1 MRRTIKRAL
10 ENPVYFLLF
19 VLLSGLRLPGLTP
32 TEPAEEFSQRSW
44 QARDGLPQSSVYAII
59 QTPDGY
65 LWIGTSGGLLRFDGW
80 RFTLF
85 NHSSDTAFQ
94 DDSVWSLAVERD
106 GTLWIGTE
114 GGGLVRYRKGAFQH
128 FGKEIGLTNQFVRAL
143 YVDANSG
150 SLWVG
155 TDDGVFKGDVEA
167 GFRRLDAMNGIPAM
181 NVYSIVGGRDGA
193 RYVGGM
199 GLLTVEKSGTRY
211 FMSREFSGDN
221 FVDSICL
228 TRNGTLWVGTFSV
241 LRKLGLHDEG
251 DIYSQTHVVPVPR
264 TAYQFNRS
272 ATGHASQWQSRLHY
286 SAMTEAS
293 DGSLWI
299 GTYGEGLLRWK
310 DGNFK
315 WYRAPEY
322 LPDNHVS
329 SVMEDAQKDIW
340 VGTTNGLA
348 RLKPAQAI
356 PVRLPG
362 DMPVNINSVANDGET
377 VLLSTLEGKLLRPM
391 SGSLRAVSY
400 PSLADTIAVR
410 TTFRDRE
417 GTLWIGT
424 AGQGLFGYSHDGRIQ
439 HYAQADLVRA
449 FAETPD
455 GRLWIG
461 TDGNLWTVRNGQ
473 ITRFDSGYNRSF
485 RTFAVDSRAIL
496 WVGSDFGLRRI
507 RSGQVLHEA
516 ALSPLESLKIWSLL
530 SDQEGAV
537 WIGTRGSGLYLWESR
552 HLHHYGSSSGFPTDS
567 IYAILE
573 DRFHQMWISG
583 PSGVWSI
590 DREALVAAADARS
603 FAAVIHSYGGAAE
616 EMNAEMNGGVQPAGV
631 LTPSGDLWF
640 ASTNGALKV
649 HPIRTPP
656 PQPFPLVI
664 EQIREDGSAID
675 IKGPVLI
682 GANVQQT
689 EIDYSAI
696 RLDSPEQ
703 TRFRFKL
710 DGLETRWTDAGSRR
724 AAFYSHLPPGKY
736 QFRVQA
742 FDPGAPDRIFE
753 AGLQVKSLP
762 HFYQTLWFYTL
773 CAALAFFLTGL
784 AFLFHQRRFRER
796 FELVLTE
803 RNRVAREVHDTIIQG
818 CIGISTLLEAAH
830 STEETF
836 PEKSRSLVR
845 RARMQVIILVDQA
858 RNAVW
863 NLRHEKHPP
872 EQMFGGAL
880 DKMVAEFQ
888 QDEKSLISLHFDG
901 ALPSISAAVCDSM
914 ASVVREALLNAIQH
928 AHAGHIQVSVHVG
941 HRTLTIAVSDDGQ
954 GFDAEEGNK
963 LHFGMVGMRERAEGL
978 GGKLKVASSRGHG
991 TTVEIAIP
999 RAGLRR
1005 EIREHV
1011 S

>member
-1 MRRTIKRAL
+1 M
-10 ENPVYFLLF
+10 V
-19 VLLSGLRLPGLTP
+19 
-32 TEPAEEFSQRSW
+32 
-44 QARDGLPQSSVYAII
+44 
-59 QTPDGY
+59 
-65 LWIGTSGGLLRFDGW
+65 
-80 RFTLF
+80 
-85 NHSSDTAFQ
+85 
-94 DDSVWSLAVERD
+94 
-106 GTLWIGTE
+106 
-114 GGGLVRYRKGAFQH
+114 
-128 FGKEIGLTNQFVRAL
+128 
-143 YVDANSG
+143 
-150 SLWVG
+150 
-155 TDDGVFKGDVEA
+155 
-167 GFRRLDAMNGIPAM
+167 
-181 NVYSIVGGRDGA
+181 
-193 RYVGGM
+193 
-199 GLLTVEKSGTRY
+199 
-211 FMSREFSGDN
+211 
-221 FVDSICL
+221 
-228 TRNGTLWVGTFSV
+228 
-241 LRKLGLHDEG
+241 
-251 DIYSQTHVVPVPR
+251 
-264 TAYQFNRS
+264 
-272 ATGHASQWQSRLHY
+272 
-286 SAMTEAS
+286 EAS

-315 WYRAPEY
+315 WFRAPEY

-329 SVMEDAQKDIW
+329 SIMEDAQKDIW

-356 PVRLPG
+356 PVRLLG

-391 SGSLRAVSY
+391 PGFLQAVSY

-424 AGQGLFGYSHDGRIQ
+424 AGQGLFGYLPDGRIQ
-439 HYAQADLVRA
+439 HYSQADLVRA

-461 TDGNLWTVRNGQ
+461 TDGNLWTIRNGQ
-473 ITRFDSGYNRSF
+473 ITRFDTGYNRSF
-485 RTFAVDSRAIL
+485 RALAVDSRGVL
-496 WVGSDFGLRRI
+496 WVGSDFGLVRI
-507 RSGQVLHEA
+507 RDGQALHET
-516 ALSPLESLKIWSLL
+516 ALSPLGPLKIWSLL
-530 SDQEGAV
+530 SDEEGAV
-537 WIGTRGSGLYLWESR
+537 WIGTRGSGLYLWDSG

-603 FAAVIHSYGGAAE
+603 FATAIHSYGGAAE

-649 HPIRTPP
+649 HPIRTSPP
-656 PQPFPLVI
+656 HPFPLVI

-710 DGLETRWTDAGSRR
+710 DGLESRWTDAGSRR
-724 AAFYSHLPPGKY
+724 AAFYSHLPPGRY

-742 FDPGAPDRIFE
+742 FDPGAPDRIIE
-753 AGLQVKSLP
+753 AGIQIRSMP
-762 HFYQTLWFYTL
+762 HFYQTVWFYTL
-773 CAALAFFLTGL
+773 CAALVFFLTGL
-784 AFLFHQRRFRER
+784 AFLFHQRRLRER

-830 STEETF
+830 STEETY
-836 PEKSRSLVR
+836 PGKSRSLVH
-845 RARMQVIILVDQA
+845 RARMQVIVLVDQA

-863 NLRHEKHPP
+863 NLRHEKYPP
-872 EQMFGGAL
+872 EQMFGSAL

-888 QDEKSLISLHFDG
+888 QEDKALISLHFDG
-901 ALPSISAAVCDSM
+901 ALPSMSATVCDSM

-928 AHAGHIQVSVHVG
+928 ARAGHILVSVHVG
-941 HRTLTIAVSDDGQ
+941 RRTLTIAVSDDGQ
-954 GFDAEEGNK
+954 GIDAKAGDE
-963 LHFGMVGMRERAEGL
+963 LHFGMIGMRERAEGL
-978 GGKLKVASSRGHG
+978 GGKLEVASSRGHG
-991 TTVEIAIP
+991 TTVEIVIP
-999 RAGLRR
+999 RARLSR
-1005 EIREHV
+1005 EVLERA

>member
-1 MRRTIKRAL
+1 MRRTIKWTL
-10 ENPVYFLLF
+10 ENSLTFLLV
-19 VLLSGLRLPGLTP
+19 VLPASLRLPGLTP
-32 TEPAEEFSQRSW
+32 TKPAEEFSQRSW
-44 QARDGLPQSSVYAII
+44 QARDGLPESSVYTII
-59 QTPDGY
+59 QAPDGY
-65 LWIGTSGGLLRFDGW
+65 LWIGTSGGLVRFDGW

-94 DDSVWSLAVERD
+94 DDSVWSLAVGQD

-114 GGGLVRYRKGAFQH
+114 GGGLIRYSKGAFQH
-128 FGKEIGLTNQFVRAL
+128 FGKETGLTNQFVRAL
-143 YVDANSG
+143 YVDRNEG

-155 TDDGVFKGDVEA
+155 TDDGVFKGNVEA
-167 GFRRLDAMNGIPAM
+167 GFRRLDATNGIPAM
-181 NVYSIVGGRDGA
+181 NVYSIVGRKDGA

-199 GLLTVEKSGTRY
+199 GLLTVDKGRTRY
-211 FMSREFSGDN
+211 FMSRKFSGDN
-221 FVDSICL
+221 FVDSICQ
-228 TRNGTLWVGTFSV
+228 TRDGTLWVGTFSV
-241 LRKLGLHDEG
+241 LRKLGLHDQG
-251 DIYSQTHVVPVPR
+251 DIYSQAHVVPVPS
-264 TAYQFNRS
+264 AVNQINRS
-272 ATGHASQWQSRLHY
+272 AAALASQWQSRLHY
-286 SAMTEAS
+286 SAMVEAS

-315 WYRAPEY
+315 WYRAPQY

-329 SVMEDAQKDIW
+329 SVIEDAQKDIW

-348 RLKPAQAI
+348 RLQPGQAI

-362 DMPVNINSVANDGET
+362 NTPVNVNSVANDGDT
-377 VLLSTLEGKLLRPM
+377 VLLSTLEGKMLRPVP
-391 SGSLRAVSY
+391 GFLKGVSY
-400 PSLADTIAVR
+400 PSLPDTIAVR

-424 AGQGLFGYSHDGRIQ
+424 AGQGLFGCSRNGRIQ

-473 ITRFDSGYNRSF
+473 ITRFDAGYNRSF
-485 RTFAVDSRAIL
+485 RTLVVDGRGVL
-496 WVGSDFGLRRI
+496 WVGSDFGLLRI
-507 RSGQVLHEA
+507 YDRQAVHED
-516 ALSPLESLKIWSLL
+516 ALSPLGSLKIWSLL
-530 SDQEGAV
+530 SDLEGAV
-537 WIGTRGSGLYLWESR
+537 WIGTRGSGLYLWESG
-552 HLHHYGSSSGFPTDS
+552 HLHHYGSSNGFPTDS
-567 IYAILE
+567 VYAILE

-603 FAAVIHSYGGAAE
+603 FAAAIHSYGGAAE

-640 ASTNGALKV
+640 ASTNGVLKV
-649 HPIRTPP
+649 HPILTSPP
-656 PQPFPLVI
+656 LPFPLVI

-675 IKGPVLI
+675 IKDPVPI

-696 RLDSPEQ
+696 RLDSPEH

-710 DGLETRWTDAGSRR
+710 DGLESRWTDAGSRR
-724 AAFYSHLPPGKY
+724 AAFYSHLPPGRY

-742 FDPGAPDRIFE
+742 FDPGAPDRIIE
-753 AGLQVKSLP
+753 AGIQVKSMP
-762 HFYQTLWFYTL
+762 HFYQTMWFYTL
-773 CAALAFFLTGL
+773 CAALAFLFTGL
-784 AFLFHQRRFRER
+784 AYLFHHRRLRER

-836 PEKSRSLVR
+836 PEKSRSLVH

-863 NLRHEKHPP
+863 NLRHEKQPP
-872 EQMFGGAL
+872 EQMFGSL
-880 DKMVAEFQ
+880 LNKIVAEFQ
-888 QDEKSLISLHFDG
+888 QEEKALISLHIDG
-901 ALPSISAAVCDSM
+901 ALPSMSAIVCGSV

-928 AHAGHIQVSVHVG
+928 AHAGHILVSVHVSRP
-941 HRTLTIAVSDDGQ
+941 HAHNRS
-954 GFDAEEGNK
+954 
-963 LHFGMVGMRERAEGL
+963 FG
-978 GGKLKVASSRGHG
+978 
-991 TTVEIAIP
+991 
-999 RAGLRR
+999 
-1005 EIREHV
+1005 
-1011 S
+1011 